1 MLKTMAQ
8 MGMIISLPSVAS
20 TLTLNMGWSDDS
32 SPDIMTHYY
41 NSRFSELPKSGKVS
55 ETTKYWSGDYWSL
68 KKGNINFRWFAKK
81 KSGYSYHSP
90 TFEEARKMRIPEL
103 AQLSP
108 SEKYDLYTGSYDY
121 PLKEEVNKV
130 ANPHALYWEGI
141 CHGWAPASVNHV
153 EPTPKLV
160 KNPDGIEIPF
170 GSTDIKALLSYY
182 YAYEHTPTDTGQMG
196 KRCFAAPKRN
206 KRKECHDDLNAG
218 AFHIVLANKIGI
230 EGKGIIADLERFN
243 EVWNHPIVSYDSKIL
258 WKNAPR
264 KDSAPKTLMTMSI
277 QTTIEYVDE
286 NGHDWHPVI
295 GSSKQIT
302 DKLIYQ
308 YELDI
313 DDEGKII
320 GGRWESWKRP
330 DFLWLVNK
338 PRKFQG
344 RLSRL
349 SDLL

>member
-1 MLKTMAQ
+1 MPDSATLRIGIIEDDRFTKTMLEKLVSKQSDFILA
-8 MGMIISLPSVAS
+8 GSWS
-20 TLTLNMGWSDDS
+20 TGEDAL
-32 SPDIMTHYY
+32 
-41 NSRFSELPKSGKVS
+41 
-55 ETTKYWSGDYWSL
+55 
-68 KKGNINFRWFAKK
+68 
-81 KSGYSYHSP
+81 
-90 TFEEARKMRIPEL
+90 PEL

-108 SEKYDLYTGSYDY
+108 SEKYDLYTGRYDY
-121 PLKEEVNKV
+121 PLKNEVNKM

-182 YAYEHTPTDTGQMG
+182 YAYEHNPIDTSQMG
-196 KRCFAAPKRN
+196 KRCFTPVKRN
-206 KRKECHDDLNAG
+206 RREECHDDLNAG

-243 EVWNHPIVSYDSKIL
+243 EVWNHPIVSFDSKIL

-264 KDSAPKTLMTMSI
+264 KDAAPKTIYSISI
-277 QTTIEYVDE
+277 QTTIEFVDE
-286 NGHDWHPVI
+286 NDYDWHPVI

-313 DDEGKII
+313 DEEGEII

-338 PRKFQG
+338 PRMFEG